1 MALEFKTKYF
11 IGIFVALIIIGVDVY
26 LYYFFEFKRFFLPI
40 IVASLALAL
49 SQFWID
55 LYNETKRQ
63 KDIEEK
69 FLEFIR
75 SLVGVVRSGVSIPR
89 GIVNVSIEDY
99 GALTPY
105 VRKLARQLEW
115 GIPVHKALVT
125 FANDTENKV
134 IKRSI
139 AIIIEADESGGS
151 IEDILESVST
161 SVVNIK
167 TMKEERK
174 SSVFSQILQGYIVFF
189 VFIGI
194 MLLLQLWLFPQLET
208 ALHVESE
215 GDFDFSSVGGIGG
228 IFKKG
233 ARTDLDFSF
242 FSLVLIQGFFA
253 GIMIG
258 QFSEG
263 SMKKGLLHSL
273 ALMTIAALIVTTAKG
288 GI

>member
-1 MALEFKTKYF
+1 MGLAFKIKYL
-11 IGIFVALIIIGVDVY
+11 IGISVALFIIGVDIY

-40 IVASLALAL
+40 IVVSLALAL
-49 SQFWID
+49 SQFWVD

-63 KDIEEK
+63 KEIEEK

-75 SLVGVVRSGVSIPR
+75 AIVGVVKSGVSIPR
-89 GIVNVSIEDY
+89 GIINVSVEDY

-105 VRKLARQLEW
+105 VHKLARQIDW

-151 IEDILESVST
+151 IEDILDSVST

-174 SSVFSQILQGYIVFF
+174 SSVFSQVLQGYIVFF

-194 MLLLQLWLFPQLET
+194 MLLLQLWLFPQLEG
-208 ALHVESE
+208 ALHVEGES
-215 GDFDFSSVGGIGG
+215 DFDFSSVGGLGG
-228 IFKKG
+228 FFKKG
-233 ARTDLDFSF
+233 EQTNLDFAF

-258 QFSEG
+258 KFSEG
-263 SMKKGLLHSL
+263 SIKKGLLHSL